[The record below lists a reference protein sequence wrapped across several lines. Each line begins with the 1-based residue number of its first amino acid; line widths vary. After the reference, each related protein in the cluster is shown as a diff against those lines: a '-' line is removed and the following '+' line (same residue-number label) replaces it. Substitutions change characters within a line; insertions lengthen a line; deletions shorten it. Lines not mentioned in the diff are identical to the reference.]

1 MQKEDFEPVNQGKL
15 SEVIFRGSNKG
26 KDNDL
31 YNMYLPM
38 SSAMFKRVFPK
49 EVRGT
54 FFHVTDVDGFENLYD
69 IQNSKK
75 SISAFANMSPR
86 IIKTGVASGSGIV
99 VEVDANALASSA
111 KDLMSVTNKRW

>member
-1 MQKEDFEPVNQGKL
+1 
-15 SEVIFRGSNKG
+15 
-26 KDNDL
+26 
-31 YNMYLPM
+31 MYLPM

-75 SISAFANMSPR
+75 SIAAFANMC
-86 IIKTGVASGSGIV
+86 KVYEGGVASGSGIV
-99 VEVDANALASSA
+99 AEVEANALAASA
-111 KDLMSVTNKRW
+111 Q

>member
-15 SEVIFRGSNKG
+15 SELIFRGSYHG

-49 EVRGT
+49 QVRGT
-54 FFHVTDVDGFENLYD
+54 FFHVT
-69 IQNSKK
+69 S
-75 SISAFANMSPR
+75 
-86 IIKTGVASGSGIV
+86 
-99 VEVDANALASSA
+99 
-111 KDLMSVTNKRW
+111 